1 MEACPVCGQVFAGV
15 AALIAHSETHS
26 ANATTAAVPATPPAP
41 PQPAASAPPV
51 PAAGASSGGG
61 GGGGDD
67 AYDVV
72 DFSTDAGTAGAGG
85 AGAGAG
91 ATVPTPVPTGPL
103 VTDEDAAAVE
113 SAYMAFEDAAAEFS
127 GASGSTDAPTSGYD
141 GPDDFAVPADTFTDS
156 AYDNYAEVE
165 PPAPSV
171 TAQAIL
177 RNPPPATLASLNVRG
192 SAPADVKVK
201 GTDGATAVWNDE
213 FQDVVEMAATTP
225 QEVKNRSRSIKEI
238 ARTFA
243 DTAKPVAAGIIQERN
258 ASGGAVN
265 VGGVAGGLKFSVKG
279 QFFKFAV
286 DQGLYGDDCF
296 AAKSAG
302 LELAALKEMV
312 ALGITGLHFPLMCTV
327 DFLGQRLSVFSHLPI
342 DASTIAYGSADGGKT
357 VKGIDDIED
366 KQVKAGLRLAA
377 DRLNLADHIVN
388 KATCQFAGDVEGHV
402 GTSDARF
409 YLLDTARTF
418 PPTAPSLRIR
428 VVVVPAD
435 TAKPEEVIPP
445 TDIAPAAVMA
455 KAKLAWGAVTKFCLQ
470 RLGQKKLSGVMHYLP
485 SP

>member
-1 MEACPVCGQVFAGV
+1 MLTVPFAACGSHTASPSVPTHNRVHCAWHPTAASAAGYCSATMEMEACPTCGIVVYGVQALIAHTESAHGSGGGANPAGGAAAGAPSSGVDPSTTAQGAMAMEACPVCGQVFAGV

-113 SAYMAFEDAAAEFS
+113 SAYMAFEDAAAELS

-201 GTDGATAVWNDE
+201 GTWTLWLGRVC
-213 FQDVVEMAATTP
+213 
-225 QEVKNRSRSIKEI
+225 S
-238 ARTFA
+238 
-243 DTAKPVAAGIIQERN
+243 
-258 ASGGAVN
+258 
-265 VGGVAGGLKFSVKG
+265 
-279 QFFKFAV
+279 
-286 DQGLYGDDCF
+286 LYLCV
-296 AAKSAG
+296 S
-302 LELAALKEMV
+302 
-312 ALGITGLHFPLMCTV
+312 
-327 DFLGQRLSVFSHLPI
+327 
-342 DASTIAYGSADGGKT
+342 
-357 VKGIDDIED
+357 
-366 KQVKAGLRLAA
+366 
-377 DRLNLADHIVN
+377 
-388 KATCQFAGDVEGHV
+388 
-402 GTSDARF
+402 
-409 YLLDTARTF
+409 
-418 PPTAPSLRIR
+418 
-428 VVVVPAD
+428 
-435 TAKPEEVIPP
+435 
-445 TDIAPAAVMA
+445 
-455 KAKLAWGAVTKFCLQ
+455 
-470 RLGQKKLSGVMHYLP
+470 
-485 SP
+485 